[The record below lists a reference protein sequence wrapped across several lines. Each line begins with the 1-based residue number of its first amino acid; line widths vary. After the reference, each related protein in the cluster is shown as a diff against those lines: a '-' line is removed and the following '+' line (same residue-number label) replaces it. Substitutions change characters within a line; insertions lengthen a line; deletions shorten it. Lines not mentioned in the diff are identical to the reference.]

1 MDKVVPTAARAVADI
16 PDGAV
21 ISVGGFGCCGSPHV
35 LIDALLEQGTTDLR
49 VVSNNPGAQI
59 GGEDISL
66 GRLVTAGRISRFT
79 GSYVSSNH
87 EFERQY
93 LTGLIE
99 FEPVPQ
105 GTLAEKMRAGGA
117 GIPAFWTASGTGSP
131 VGEGGV
137 PLRHDA
143 SGAVVKVSAPKETR
157 RMTLRG
163 EDREFVLEES
173 VTTDYGLVRAWKGDR
188 HGNLVFRRSAA
199 NFNPLAA
206 QCAAVAIAEV
216 EELVEPGELRPEE
229 IHLPGIYVHRV
240 VPLTPEQAADKP
252 IEFRHVRPREDA
264 DDAGPA
270 GVVRAY
276 GLTREQMAAR
286 AAAELR
292 DGDYVNLGIGIPTLV
307 AGQMPD
313 GVEVVLQSENGVL
326 GLGPAPYDD
335 EVDADLINA
344 GKITTTMRTGA
355 CTFDSATSFG
365 MIRGGKIDVAV
376 LGAMEVSASGD
387 IANWMIP
394 GRKVTGMGGAMDLVQ
409 GARRI
414 IVLMEHVTKDG
425 EPRILPACSLPLT
438 ARGAADTIITDLC
451 VLDVTSTGLVLR
463 ELAPGVTLDHVRAR
477 TGAPFTVAS
486 GVLPERAGL
495 SA

>member
-1 MDKVVPTAARAVADI
+1 MDKVVPTAAQAVADI

-79 GSYVSSNH
+79 GSYVSSNR
-87 EFERQY
+87 EFEQQY
-93 LTGLIE
+93 LTGRIE

-117 GIPAFWTASGTGSP
+117 GIPAFWTASGTGSQ
-131 VGEGGV
+131 VSDGGV

-157 RMTLRG
+157 RMTMRG
-163 EDREFVLEES
+163 EDREFILEES

-216 EELVEPGELRPEE
+216 EELVEPGELSPEE

-240 VPLTPEQAADKP
+240 VPLTPAQAADKP
-252 IEFRHVRPREDA
+252 IEFRHTRPREVEV
-264 DDAGPA
+264 GPA
-270 GVVRAY
+270 SPVTVSSTGRAL
-276 GLTREQMAAR
+276 GRTRERMAAR
-286 AAAELR
+286 AAAELT

-307 AGQMPD
+307 AGQLPGSD
-313 GVEVVLQSENGVL
+313 RH
-326 GLGPAPYDD
+326 
-335 EVDADLINA
+335 
-344 GKITTTMRTGA
+344 RT
-355 CTFDSATSFG
+355 
-365 MIRGGKIDVAV
+365 
-376 LGAMEVSASGD
+376 
-387 IANWMIP
+387 
-394 GRKVTGMGGAMDLVQ
+394 
-409 GARRI
+409 RRRW
-414 IVLMEHVTKDG
+414 T
-425 EPRILPACSLPLT
+425 PT
-438 ARGAADTIITDLC
+438 
-451 VLDVTSTGLVLR
+451 
-463 ELAPGVTLDHVRAR
+463 
-477 TGAPFTVAS
+477 
-486 GVLPERAGL
+486 
-495 SA
+495 